1 MKSKLSRKYRQLL
14 NGNLVTFAGH
24 VSASLTGNVN
34 FPTPVPTLA
43 AFDATLE
50 AYSTACKNY
59 QKGNILTATVRD
71 ETRTTLL
78 EALDLLANYVELT
91 AEFKEGTLVTSGFDL
106 VKEPAKRPVP
116 SVPVI
121 LDITDGVK
129 SGQIKLKVNS
139 DFVNNFTALYKVT
152 GSDVQPQYKFGETKR
167 TITIDGL
174 EAGKYYSFQVSA
186 ANASG
191 ESGWSAEQ
199 SFLVR

>member
-1 MKSKLSRKYRQLL
+1 MKRLSRKYRQLL

-24 VSASLTGNVN
+24 VSASITGNSY

-43 AFDATLE
+43 AFDAALE
-50 AYSTACKNY
+50 AYSNACKNY
-59 QKGNILTATVRD
+59 QKGNVLTTTVRD
-71 ETRTTLL
+71 ETRAALL
-78 EALDLLANYVELT
+78 ELLDLLANYVELT
-91 AEFKEGTLVTSGFDL
+91 SEFKEGMMVTSGFDL
-106 VKEPAKRPVP
+106 QKERAKRPVP

-121 LDITDGVK
+121 LDIADGVK
-129 SGQIKLKVNS
+129 SGQIRLKVDS
-139 DFVNNFTALYKVT
+139 DFVNNFTTLYKLT

-167 TITIDGL
+167 VITIDGL